1 MQCLRSASLVV
12 ATALLLTC
20 CEKQDSSREAVD
32 LGDKRAKLGA
42 FKEALRAYESALDGT
57 AKTAEVH
64 YKLGVLYD
72 DKLKTPLAAIHHYD
86 RYLELVPT
94 GGRSKEA
101 KTARADCDKRLNLA
115 LKDTGLMTTS
125 EAARLRNEIEG
136 LRKKITELQ
145 TAKPTPPPHM
155 PGSGGTDKMPP
166 GARTH
171 VVEKGETLASISF
184 KYYRNRANS
193 SRIKDANY
201 NQLGGKDIIKPGM
214 TLIIPEPAKKKK

>member
-1 MQCLRSASLVV
+1 MRIAALAFAAALVL
-12 ATALLLTC
+12 AG
-20 CEKQDSSREAVD
+20 CEKQDNAREAVD

-42 FKEALRAYESALDGT
+42 YKEAVRAYESALDGT
-57 AKTAEVH
+57 PKTAEVH

-72 DKLKTPLAAIHHYD
+72 DKLKSPLAAIHHYD

-101 KTARADCDKRLNLA
+101 KTARADCDKRLNLT
-115 LKDTGLMTTS
+115 LKDTGLMTTA
-125 EAARLRNEIEG
+125 EAARLRNENEG

-145 TAKPTPPPHM
+145 TAKPTPPPHS
-155 PGSGGTDKMPP
+155 PGPGGTDKMPP

-184 KYYRNRANS
+184 KYYRNRANA

-201 NQLGGKDIIKPGM
+201 NQLGGKDIIRVGM
-214 TLIIPEPAKKKK
+214 TLIIPEQKPKK

>member
-1 MQCLRSASLVV
+1 
-12 ATALLLTC
+12 
-20 CEKQDSSREAVD
+20 
-32 LGDKRAKLGA
+32 
-42 FKEALRAYESALDGT
+42 
-57 AKTAEVH
+57 
-64 YKLGVLYD
+64 
-72 DKLKTPLAAIHHYD
+72 
-86 RYLELVPT
+86 
-94 GGRSKEA
+94 
-101 KTARADCDKRLNLA
+101 
-115 LKDTGLMTTS
+115 
-125 EAARLRNEIEG
+125 
-136 LRKKITELQ
+136 
-145 TAKPTPPPHM
+145 M